1 MELKIIKSKE
11 LIEPNKELKIIEKKK
26 NLIIQANKI
35 LHNWENEVG
44 DKFYVLGEIIGIR
57 GSSFKINNFFDWEFL
72 EKHENSKK
80 IEGRYIVIKQSIKDD
95 ISIWTD
101 FFGRVDIYWT
111 KTPSTIEIT
120 TGIKNFSNLP

>member
-44 DKFYVLGEIIGIR
+44 DKFMC
-57 GSSFKINNFFDWEFL
+57 
-72 EKHENSKK
+72 
-80 IEGRYIVIKQSIKDD
+80 
-95 ISIWTD
+95 
-101 FFGRVDIYWT
+101 
-111 KTPSTIEIT
+111 
-120 TGIKNFSNLP
+120 